1 MAFGMNNGLIHDSE
15 EDEEKEEEEDSI
27 VQEVDIKSSVHS
39 DMELGGVRQSIVTKE
54 EPAPK
59 EMLADKK
66 FSASNK
72 SGSMKL

>member
-39 DMELGGVRQSIVTKE
+39 DMELGGVR
-54 EPAPK
+54 
-59 EMLADKK
+59 
-66 FSASNK
+66 
-72 SGSMKL
+72 